1 MTQSMAGQ
9 GHQFS
14 IVGGKIVK
22 EEVTRTSE
30 TQSTK
35 HNEDEKRYQSEYS
48 LGLLKKS
55 VVASVEG
62 DEQSVD
68 FVDVDDNKNPRLD

>member
-1 MTQSMAGQ
+1 
-9 GHQFS
+9 
-14 IVGGKIVK
+14 VK

-35 HNEDEKRYQSEYS
+35 NNEDEKRYQSEYS

-55 VVASVEG
+55 VVESVEG

-68 FVDVDDNKNPRLD
+68 FLDVEDQKNQQLD

>member
-1 MTQSMAGQ
+1 
-9 GHQFS
+9 
-14 IVGGKIVK
+14 
-22 EEVTRTSE
+22 
-30 TQSTK
+30 
-35 HNEDEKRYQSEYS
+35 

-68 FVDVDDNKNPRLD
+68 FVDVGDNKNPPLD